1 MSADSEQKRV
11 QFDFEI
17 EFLNGGG
24 IQGQG
29 FRLDIEGDDIA
40 DAALTQYI
48 VKDLRLLMV
57 GRVLIK
63 NKTIL
68 AEPHKR
74 SSAPATSRGSSD
86 SATLIDLS
94 HTIEDGMIT
103 YKGLPAPL
111 ICDHLSREQSRQFY
125 TPGTE
130 FQIGKITM
138 VSNTGTY
145 IDSPFHRFADG
156 VDIAGLSLSSL
167 VELDT
172 VVVHATGMSGRGIP
186 AEAFGAVDVSN
197 KAVLVHTG
205 WAKHWRTDP
214 YFENHPFLTAAAAEY
229 LKKAGAKLV
238 GIDSYNIDDTADG
251 RRPVH
256 TVLLRAGIPIV
267 EHLRGLEQLPA
278 SGARF
283 TAVPPK
289 VNGIGT
295 FPVRAF
301 ATLANGDGAST

>member
-1 MSADSEQKRV
+1 MRADDEQKRV

-40 DAALTQYI
+40 DAALAQYI

-63 NKTIL
+63 NKIVI

-74 SSAPATSRGSSD
+74 SNVPVTDPASNVP
-86 SATLIDLS
+86 ATLIDLS

-111 ICDHLSREQSRQFY
+111 ICDHLSREQSRQLY
-125 TPGTE
+125 AEGTE

-156 VDIAGLSLSSL
+156 ADLAGLSLSSL
-167 VELDT
+167 VDLDT

-186 AEAFGAVDVSN
+186 AEAFGALDVSN

-205 WAKHWRTDP
+205 WARHWRTDR
-214 YFENHPFLTAAAAEY
+214 YFENHPYLTAAAAEY
-229 LKKAGAKLV
+229 LKNAGARLV

-267 EHLRGLEQLPA
+267 EHMCGLERLPA
-278 SGARF
+278 SGAHF

-289 VNGIGT
+289 VSGMGT

-301 ATLANGDGAST
+301 ATLK